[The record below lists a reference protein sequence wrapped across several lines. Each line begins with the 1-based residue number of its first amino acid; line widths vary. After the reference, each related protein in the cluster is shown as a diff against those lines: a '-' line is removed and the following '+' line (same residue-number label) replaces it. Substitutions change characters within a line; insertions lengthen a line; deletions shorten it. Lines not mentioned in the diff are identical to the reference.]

1 MQIPYIVYV
10 NGGDLLREK
19 QKASRSVLKRAT
31 ARRILGGASGI
42 AATSAWVAELTREVM
57 HQVGVNETPPIAALD
72 LGTDPGTFSPQ
83 RDTGALR
90 RKWDVGDAPILL
102 TVARLVPHKGQD
114 TIIHAL
120 AVLSDEFP
128 DLRYVLV
135 GEGHDEARLLA
146 LAVDLRVA
154 DRVVFAGALTDAE
167 LPEAYATS
175 TVYVGPSRVDKEIN
189 VEGFGISFLE
199 ASSSGLPVLAGDS
212 GGVRSAV
219 RDGETGLVI
228 PPTNVAAWV
237 AAIRELLRDENMRVA
252 VGRTGREAV
261 VSHYNWDRVARD
273 TRDFT
278 ISVVSRTRVPA

>member
-1 MQIPYIVYV
+1 LQIPYIVYV

-19 QKASRSVLKRAT
+19 QKASRSALKRAT

-42 AATSAWVAELTREVM
+42 AATSEWVAELTREVM

-72 LGTDPGTFSPQ
+72 LGTDPDTFTPQ
-83 RDTGALR
+83 RDTGAMR

-175 TVYVGPSRVDKEIN
+175 TVYVGPS
-189 VEGFGISFLE
+189 
-199 ASSSGLPVLAGDS
+199 
-212 GGVRSAV
+212 GVRAV
-219 RDGETGLVI
+219 KQ
-228 PPTNVAAWV
+228 
-237 AAIRELLRDENMRVA
+237 
-252 VGRTGREAV
+252 
-261 VSHYNWDRVARD
+261 
-273 TRDFT
+273 
-278 ISVVSRTRVPA
+278 

>member
-19 QKASRSVLKRAT
+19 RKASRSALKRAT

-57 HQVGVNETPPIAALD
+57 HQVGVNEVPPIAALD
-72 LGTDPGTFSPQ
+72 LGTDPETFTPQ

-90 RKWDVGDAPILL
+90 KKWDVGDAPILL

-120 AVLSDEFP
+120 AILSDEFP

-237 AAIRELLRDENMRVA
+237 AAIRELLRDENRRAA
-252 VGRTGREAV
+252 VGRAGRDAV

-278 ISVVSRTRVPA
+278 MSVAGRTRVDR